1 MIDLVQALRNRA
13 TWETATGITEPHQH
27 IDWMAAEEITRL
39 REENAR
45 LREALKVAADFLDD
59 AYTDIG
65 RDEYKVAGF
74 VARAAIR
81 EGGKDD
87 VS

>member
-1 MIDLVQALRNRA
+1 MSGDAGYTDQEAPILEKMIMDSRCEKTKSESWAR
-13 TWETATGITEPHQH
+13 
-27 IDWMAAEEITRL
+27 DEITRL

-45 LREALKVAADFLDD
+45 LREALKVASDFLDD

-81 EGGKDD
+81 EGGK
-87 VS
+87 